1 MPTVTALK
9 GMFQNQ
15 ISPSDDSEFLRL
27 LTEADMRLLEFGRWG
42 WTRTKA
48 TLTPVEGI
56 ITLPTTYASIL
67 GARVGKGPV
76 DVFDQDYEF
85 CPGGPGEI
93 DLGHGHSKLIDQGMC
108 SVETGVG
115 SITASAVLDPSGVN
129 NAIRLVATVTGA
141 DGNLISCT
149 IESPA
154 ETESLSISVSG
165 KAITVIPGNGTLE
178 GLTIVQTAGGPPDFT
193 SNPDIAGTGATGR
206 HYYNEDGLP
215 FDGITVRNFPVYW
228 NPEVSKWIIAAEA
241 ASDESLPSDRMES
254 SENVSEPWLVMTWTA
269 VGEADF
275 ANCEVLVTRRG
286 SGVSTAAE
294 VISALN
300 ANTNVAALVTAS
312 NDTGHD
318 GSGAVGVVGET
329 FLTGGVT
336 GFEDRR
342 RYKVTGYLADDEV
355 VTALL
360 HYAPV
365 TLMDPDIADSMVPD
379 DATVNTRCPD
389 STALKLMMLGIL
401 MEEAHDH
408 GGARSFISDALKG
421 LDNKEQ
427 AQRGGA
433 QRTIQA
439 RPMGRNVRRI
449 RGWR

>member
-9 GMFQNQ
+9 TLFQAQ
-15 ISPSDDSEFLRL
+15 IAPGDDEEFLRI
-27 LTEADMRLLEFGRWG
+27 LTEADLRLTEFGRWG
-42 WTRTKA
+42 WTRTKV
-48 TLTPVEGI
+48 TLTPVDGI

-93 DLGHGHSKLIDQGMC
+93 DLGHGHSKLIDQGMNDVVV
-108 SVETGVG
+108 S
-115 SITASAVLDPSGVN
+115 SAGD
-129 NAIRLVATVTGA
+129 
-141 DGNLISCT
+141 
-149 IESPA
+149 
-154 ETESLSISVSG
+154 
-165 KAITVIPGNGTLE
+165 
-178 GLTIVQTAGGPPDFT
+178 
-193 SNPDIAGTGATGR
+193 
-206 HYYNEDGLP
+206 
-215 FDGITVRNFPVYW
+215 
-228 NPEVSKWIIAAEA
+228 PEV
-241 ASDESLPSDRMES
+241 
-254 SENVSEPWLVMTWTA
+254 VEP
-269 VGEADF
+269 
-275 ANCEVLVTRRG
+275 RRQ
-286 SGVSTAAE
+286 
-294 VISALN
+294 
-300 ANTNVAALVTAS
+300 
-312 NDTGHD
+312 
-318 GSGAVGVVGET
+318 
-329 FLTGGVT
+329 
-336 GFEDRR
+336 
-342 RYKVTGYLADDEV
+342 YKVTGYLADDDV